1 MANEAN
7 QNGDNVEQSGMPTR
21 VLRIDGERTGR
32 LFTNA
37 IRVGRIDKRL
47 RDLSLSTNA
56 DSRRQFRLGD
66 EGFSKAIGDFE
77 NALDQIEKDLAFT
90 SRSNKN
96 NQEGQGSQTAKRPA
110 PKGKSA
116 TQRVVAG
123 VVQPKAASE
132 TANSAPAPVKPQAP
146 AKKPQPQPQATAPA
160 QPQTQAQAPAPAPE
174 AAPGAPKKRKNR
186 KKKPKAK
193 TPQTQAQAPAT
204 QNAPAAQQDAPK
216 GDAPQPPAKVA
227 PAAPKQDGQGKN
239 PKVDQQLKPAAE
251 KTQAAT
257 PALS

>member
-7 QNGDNVEQSGMPTR
+7 QNGDNVEQTGMPTR

-56 DSRRQFRLGD
+56 DQRRQFRLGD

-90 SRSNKN
+90 SRSNKTAPQGN
-96 NQEGQGSQTAKRPA
+96 RQQGQGSQKAQRPA
-110 PKGKSA
+110 PKEKPA
-116 TQRVVAG
+116 PQRVVAG
-123 VVQPKAASE
+123 VVQPKAQTESPA
-132 TANSAPAPVKPQAP
+132 AAAAPAATLAPSDNQQPQQPQAQ
-146 AKKPQPQPQATAPA
+146 AKKPRKRKKRKTANA
-160 QPQTQAQAPAPAPE
+160 NTTQAQVPAAADQKPAV
-174 AAPGAPKKRKNR
+174 AKQPGDKGGAE
-186 KKKPKAK
+186 
-193 TPQTQAQAPAT
+193 QQAPTKA
-204 QNAPAAQQDAPK
+204 NAGGKTGQQ
-216 GDAPQPPAKVA
+216 Q
-227 PAAPKQDGQGKN
+227 
-239 PKVDQQLKPAAE
+239 KPAAD
-251 KTQAAT
+251 KQPAAT